1 MLSSSP
7 SFSLDY
13 THIVQFKI
21 DLGGKFC
28 SQPPLLSA
36 MVSEIYKRTGDLEL
50 ARKALPALIK
60 EHEFWNSGI
69 KGNFLHERF
78 NSLDFIHLVF
88 TIKFVCPFLVHL

>member
-1 MLSSSP
+1 M
-7 SFSLDY
+7 SLLCAELFAELFFGLH

-69 KGNFLHERF
+69 KGNFLFERF
-78 NSLDFIHLVF
+78 NSLDCIHLV
-88 TIKFVCPFLVHL
+88 